1 MVTKVTI
8 KLSAKQAKGLAKLAK
23 VWGVTPEEALKRL
36 LDNVIE
42 QSL

>member
-1 MVTKVTI
+1 MQNELTLV
-8 KLSAKQAKGLAKLAK
+8 LSKKQMAGLNKLAK
-23 VWGVTPEEALKRL
+23 ILGITKEEAKRL